1 MKIPH
6 RILSGILAGAAACV
20 LAYGFSGCAPSEPIR
35 TVHTVI
41 QPPPLFPPQDAMQSG
56 DYAGF
61 LAKNQEALKNCKE
74 PEECAAA
81 LFNIGFLHCYSKS
94 PYYNP
99 AKGLKYLDDLCKGSP
114 ESPWAYQARIWIDM
128 VKKNM
133 KTEGRVRQLRDE
145 VKSKDAA
152 ASEKRSNEPAA
163 DASRQA
169 DEGLTADAAGS
180 GEMSGEGVQEPG
192 RQHLEDE
199 IRARDEKIM
208 QLNRQL
214 ERSRQIDIEID
225 QKERGLLY

>member
-1 MKIPH
+1 MKIPR

-20 LAYGFSGCAPSEPIR
+20 FAFAFSGCAPSEPIQ

-56 DYAGF
+56 DYTGF
-61 LAKNQEALKNCKE
+61 LARNQEALKTCKE

-81 LFNIGFLHCYSKS
+81 LFNIGFLYCYSKS

-99 AKGLKYLDDLCKGSP
+99 TKGLKYLDDLCKGSP
-114 ESPWAYQARIWIDM
+114 ESPWSYQARIWIDM

-145 VKSKDAA
+145 VKSKESAA
-152 ASEKRSNEPAA
+152 GEKRSNDSAA
-163 DASRQA
+163 DANRQA
-169 DEGLTADAAGS
+169 EEGAAADAARTV
-180 GEMSGEGVQEPG
+180 EVSGEGVQEPG
-192 RQHLEDE
+192 RQRLEDE
-199 IRARDEKIM
+199 IRARDEKIR